1 MLEPEIIEGR
11 GLLPADTDAI
21 VVNTALAG
29 RLAEMRV
36 GNTVTLS
43 IEGAEKN
50 WRVVGLARELFSPSV
65 GYVPLNGIQ
74 PQSPNMVN
82 SLRLSLDHTDEDSI
96 AAVKTTLDQNLEQ
109 QGMRAR
115 SSTSKADSRFSF
127 DQHMVMIYIFLIVM
141 SAIIGL
147 VGGLGLMTSSWATR

>member
-1 MLEPEIIEGR
+1 M
-11 GLLPADTDAI
+11 
-21 VVNTALAG
+21 VNTALAG